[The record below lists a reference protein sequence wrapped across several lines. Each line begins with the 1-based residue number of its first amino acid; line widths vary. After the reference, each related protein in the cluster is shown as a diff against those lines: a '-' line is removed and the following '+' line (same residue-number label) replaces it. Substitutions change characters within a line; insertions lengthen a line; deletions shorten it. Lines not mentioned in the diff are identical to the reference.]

1 MMGEELS
8 GLSVKDLQ
16 NLENQ
21 LEISLRGVR
30 VRKDEILIDEIQELN
45 RKRNLIHQ
53 ENMDLYKKVKLI
65 RQENMELYKKVY
77 GNKDSNGESRNSLI
91 PNSLSINKDLHAPV
105 NLQLSQPQQQNYETS
120 LTTELG

>member
-21 LEISLRGVR
+21 LEMSLRGVR

-45 RKRNLIHQ
+45 RKGNIIHQ
-53 ENMDLYKKVKLI
+53 ENTDLYKKVNLI

-77 GNKDSNGESRNSLI
+77 GNRDANGVSRNGVV
-91 PNSLSINKDLHAPV
+91 PYSLSIIEDPQAPV
-105 NLQLSQPQQQNYETS
+105 SLQLSQPQQQNYETS
-120 LTTELG
+120 GTTELG